1 VYPLAEG
8 ERRAGGPDSRGS
20 SMFQKYDY
28 TICRNCGTT
37 NRVSLVRQG
46 TVRCGKCRTIIP
58 LEGSSNG
65 KPIQVEDSNFEREVL
80 KSRVPVLLDCWAP
93 WCGPC
98 RMIAPTID
106 QIAKKYSGRLKVGK
120 LNTDENPEVTSS
132 YGILSIP
139 SLLIFQNGKLVDRM
153 VGAIPRGEIEK
164 RLSRL

>member
-1 VYPLAEG
+1 
-8 ERRAGGPDSRGS
+8 
-20 SMFQKYDY
+20 MFQRYDY
-28 TICRNCGTT
+28 TICKNCGTT

-65 KPIQVEDSNFEREVL
+65 KPIQVDDGNFEREVL
-80 KSRVPVLLDCWAP
+80 RAGIPVLLDCWAP

-98 RMIAPTID
+98 RTIAPAID
-106 QIAKKYSGRLKVGK
+106 QIARKYSGRVKVGK

-139 SLLIFQNGKLVDRM
+139 TLLIFQNGKLVDRM
-153 VGAIPRGEIEK
+153 VGTIPRGEIEK
-164 RLSRL
+164 RLGRL

>member
-1 VYPLAEG
+1 
-8 ERRAGGPDSRGS
+8 
-20 SMFQKYDY
+20 MFQKYDY
-28 TICRNCGTT
+28 MICKSCGTT
-37 NRVSLVRQG
+37 NRVAAVPQG
-46 TVRCGKCRTIIP
+46 TVRCGKCRAIIP
-58 LEGSSNG
+58 LEGFSNG
-65 KPIQVEDSNFEREVL
+65 KPIKVEDSNFEREVL

-98 RMIAPTID
+98 RTIAPTID

>member
-1 VYPLAEG
+1 
-8 ERRAGGPDSRGS
+8 
-20 SMFQKYDY
+20 
-28 TICRNCGTT
+28 
-37 NRVSLVRQG
+37 
-46 TVRCGKCRTIIP
+46 
-58 LEGSSNG
+58 
-65 KPIQVEDSNFEREVL
+65 
-80 KSRVPVLLDCWAP
+80 
-93 WCGPC
+93 
-98 RMIAPTID
+98 MIAPTID